1 MRGVKFIPLIIAN
14 VLFIISVLVIPSA
27 AEIVPK
33 LPGPMPSFK
42 VLSVKEQR
50 VNIEQ
55 EHDNQLFKVYVVN
68 VSADGGTWT
77 IWITQ
82 ENRVLMQRFSR

>member
-1 MRGVKFIPLIIAN
+1 MKFIPAILGAILGIFIA
-14 VLFIISVLVIPSA
+14 SA
-27 AEIVPK
+27 ADITPR